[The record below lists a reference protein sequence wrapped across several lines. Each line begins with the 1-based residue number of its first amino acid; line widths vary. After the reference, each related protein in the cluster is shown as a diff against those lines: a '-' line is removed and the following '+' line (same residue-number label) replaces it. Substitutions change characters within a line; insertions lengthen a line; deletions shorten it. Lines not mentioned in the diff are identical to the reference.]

1 MPSQNLSHTKTG
13 YEGTTFENLLQDCY
27 SCGLITVDHAGNITS
42 LNPEA
47 ERLLHLPAL
56 QPASAD
62 ALKTLP
68 LPITA
73 IVCEVF
79 KTGKPA
85 ANRKIT
91 LDSLQKTPT
100 TVSVTAMP
108 VSGELGF
115 SVVAMLNDSSVTAR
129 LEHNLRRLDRLARVG
144 TLSAGLAHE
153 IKNALVT
160 VKTFVELLL
169 EKNQDAELSETVL
182 REIGRMDGLVTH
194 MLRFAAPPHPVLAQV
209 HLHTVLELSLHMIQ
223 PRLNTTLISLERRF
237 HASQDLIPGDDAQL
251 EQAFLNLLFNA
262 VDALGEEGTLSLDT
276 DLVDTETGR
285 QLCLRIG
292 DTGAG
297 ISAENLPRLFEPF
310 FTTKQRGTGL
320 GLAVTR
326 RIIQE
331 HKGTIQVESQ
341 PGKGTTFII
350 CLPTETVAA
359 GQ

>member
-1 MPSQNLSHTKTG
+1 MPSQNLSRAKVR
-13 YEGTTFENLLQDCY
+13 YEGATFENLMQDCY

-47 ERLLHLPAL
+47 ERVLQLPASPT
-56 QPASAD
+56 PAT
-62 ALKTLP
+62 ALENLP

-73 IVCEVF
+73 IVREVF

-91 LDSLQKTPT
+91 LDSPKQTPT
-100 TVSVTAMP
+100 ILSVTAMP

-194 MLRFAAPPHPVLAQV
+194 MLRFAAPPHPVLAQL

-223 PRLNTTLISLERRF
+223 SRLNTKLISVERHFR
-237 HASQDLIPGDDAQL
+237 AAQDLIPGDDAQL

-262 VDALGEEGTLSLDT
+262 VDALGEEGSLSLGT
-276 DLVDTETGR
+276 EQVDTETGR
-285 QLCLRIG
+285 QLCLRIA

-297 ISAENLPRLFEPF
+297 ISAEDLPRIFEPF

-320 GLAVTR
+320 GLAVTH
-326 RIIQE
+326 RIIEE
-331 HKGTIQVESQ
+331 HKGTIRVESQ
-341 PGKGTTFII
+341 PGQGTTFII
-350 CLPTETVAA
+350 HLPVGATTA
-359 GQ
+359 GH